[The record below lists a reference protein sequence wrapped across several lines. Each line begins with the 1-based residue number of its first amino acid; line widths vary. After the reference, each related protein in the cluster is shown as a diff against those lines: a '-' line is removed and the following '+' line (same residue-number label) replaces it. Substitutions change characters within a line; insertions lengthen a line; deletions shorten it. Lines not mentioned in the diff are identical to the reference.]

1 MFGSLISYPYPCSSN
16 TRGGGARALPKF
28 SMGDQK
34 RRLAALL
41 APTPCDQCDYE
52 AYGRSTKRKTARKDL
67 EQLDRKRRIE
77 HAGKL
82 CACLSCAPTITRV
95 CLINS
100 PDCLCKNSRDMIAK
114 NVRDRQCIHALCADQ
129 TWDCKTQSWD
139 YGPSTP
145 PPPPTPSMLA
155 LQKWRFSLPA
165 EDLPSASY
173 KGASRTRSRS
183 RSPRRTAVSVA
194 SSSTYDRADAPQ
206 KDWGAVSEL
215 LTPQVLGLERTIS
228 EVRWALED
236 TNTTI
241 RLTAK
246 QDPIRHAVNVVRDLP
261 DHMRFKVGI
270 TYQLENRFYN
280 VPYAYSMPSSHVQD
294 GVVYEGWKLVYV
306 HHIRQVIGM
315 LEHALIKIFKVYGV
329 PGIAKERCA
338 NRLEIFDNNMD
349 CEQSDE
355 ERSDAVGPHW
365 VYITFGVRC
374 HAIRP

>member
-1 MFGSLISYPYPCSSN
+1 MFGSLISYPCSSN

-28 SMGDQK
+28 TMGDQK

-82 CACLSCAPTITRV
+82 CACLSCAPTDTRD

-100 PDCLCKNSRDMIAK
+100 PDCLCEKSPDMFAK
-114 NVRDRQCIHALCADQ
+114 NVRDRRCIHALCADSN
-129 TWDCKTQSWD
+129 WDCKTQSWD

-155 LQKWRFSLPA
+155 LQKLRFSCALPV

-206 KDWGAVSEL
+206 KDWGAVSAL
-215 LTPQVLGLERTIS
+215 LTLQVLGLERTIS

-246 QDPIRHAVNVVRDLP
+246 QDVIDHVVNVVRDLP
-261 DHMRFKVGI
+261 DDMRFKVGI
-270 TYQLENRFYN
+270 TYQLEKRLYT
-280 VPYAYSMPSSHVQD
+280 VPYAYFMPSRHVQD

-338 NRLEIFDNNMD
+338 NRLEILDNNMD

-355 ERSDAVGPHW
+355 ERADAVGPHW
-365 VYITFGVRC
+365 VYIAFGVRC

>member
-1 MFGSLISYPYPCSSN
+1 
-16 TRGGGARALPKF
+16 
-28 SMGDQK
+28 MGDQR
-34 RRLAALL
+34 RRLAKLL

-52 AYGRSTKRKTARKDL
+52 AYMRSKKKRTNRGDMD
-67 EQLDRKRRIE
+67 QFDRKRRIE
-77 HAGKL
+77 LAGKL
-82 CACLSCAPTITRV
+82 CACLSCAPTDTRD

-100 PDCLCKNSRDMIAK
+100 NDCLCKNSRDWRAK
-114 NVRDRQCIHALCADQ
+114 NIRDRQCIHALCADQ

-139 YGPSTP
+139 YGPSKP

-155 LQKWRFSLPA
+155 LQKWRLSLPPL

-194 SSSTYDRADAPQ
+194 SSSTYDRAEAAQ
-206 KDWGAVSEL
+206 KDWGAVSAL
-215 LTPQVLGLERTIS
+215 LTPEVLGLERTIS

-241 RLTAK
+241 RLTAT

-261 DHMRFKVGI
+261 DDMRFKVGI
-270 TYQLENRFYN
+270 TYQLEQRFYN
-280 VPYAYSMPSSHVQD
+280 VSYAYSMPSIHVKD
-294 GVVYEGWKLVYV
+294 GVIYEGWKLVYV
-306 HHIRQVIGM
+306 HHIRQVVGM

-338 NRLEIFDNNMD
+338 NRLEIFDNNMN

-365 VYITFGVRC
+365 VYITFGARC